1 VWLQQSCLQERN
13 LSASVLDVTAIEGL
27 QDGAPAASAGGSD
40 GGQDFAEEVGCASA
54 STSKNE
60 ENAADGEGASGRE
73 AGKESE
79 QEDAR
84 EIGEI
89 ETDGE
94 LQCAQDVLGGQA
106 ALARGNAGLDD
117 GAAAGPDASLRGHA
131 RGLRSRARGKDR
143 SATSVNGEA
152 ARSGVGGESVSDF
165 RSVFCPSWGHLK
177 DSLLALARYQNPRL
191 ERGAR
196 AGSSKQLEAGGE
208 QDRRQ
213 VPDLAVHES
222 AGMVALP
229 LLQSARME
237 GVAVEEGS
245 ADKPGRASGSTNG
258 AQDSITAGRKCASD
272 RVASRR
278 ARQKM
283 APGDGEAGL
292 GEARRGEAG
301 RAAHGGAT
309 SDDAASEAG
318 LGAAQGAGSTG
329 APFSWEDKRHNLTG
343 LTTLY
348 NVVKAGCP
356 NHLIID
362 TRRREEFEESHMWY
376 SLQVAARSF
385 CPGVVCLVPCCPCVV
400 CRVLAASRRGR
411 GTAAPH
417 TFVCVAR
424 CQSLGGVLF
433 IVHVWVMCCLGD
445 VLGDVLFR

>member
-152 ARSGVGGESVSDF
+152 ARSGVGGESVS
-165 RSVFCPSWGHLK
+165 VEG
-177 DSLLALARYQNPRL
+177 
-191 ERGAR
+191 GAR

-292 GEARRGEAG
+292 GEAGRGEAG

-424 CQSLGGVLF
+424 YQSLGGVLF
-433 IVHVWVMCCLGD
+433 IVQVWAMC
-445 VLGDVLFR
+445 

>member
-1 VWLQQSCLQERN
+1 MWLQQSCLQERN

-152 ARSGVGGESVSDF
+152 ARSGVGGESVS
-165 RSVFCPSWGHLK
+165 V
-177 DSLLALARYQNPRL
+177 

-237 GVAVEEGS
+237 GVSVEEGS

-292 GEARRGEAG
+292 GEAGRGEAG

-445 VLGDVLFR
+445 VLGDVLCIVLGDVSVIMHMFRDG